1 MIAIMMN
8 MIWGVFSR
16 LLLLLAPL
24 LVIHRQLKYRQP
36 TQDRVLGE
44 RQQCGVDTKA
54 PEVVDEMKAMYDA
67 VKAELAIT
75 NAHLRSKNY
84 GEGGIF
90 SLLPKKTWPEGFM
103 DCYVKFST

>member
-1 MIAIMMN
+1 
-8 MIWGVFSR
+8 
-16 LLLLLAPL
+16 
-24 LVIHRQLKYRQP
+24 
-36 TQDRVLGE
+36 
-44 RQQCGVDTKA
+44 
-54 PEVVDEMKAMYDA
+54 MKAMYDA